1 MNRTLFPKTVR
12 RGSREADE
20 VRGSAFRGTKRVYVS
35 LSPLPVSVCL
45 SRRFDWESRS
55 SGPSQRV
62 RTCYERRNSIAE
74 TRTKHRHAVRV
85 LLEDGIEAEAKRK
98 SIELAKKQKDEVEVE
113 VERAA
118 SLLWY
123 RIQVFVTDDSA
134 AERWLLARMTSAA
147 QKPCKE
153 GGCCIVT
160 YGK

>member
-20 VRGSAFRGTKRVYVS
+20 VRGSAFRGTKRAWVVIR
-35 LSPLPVSVCL
+35 